1 MFYFKLQ
8 VCNFTMALI
17 FRLDNHPQKTS
28 RSFEFNF
35 HRLFAAMYLESRNLK
50 ILFLQLFPS
59 YFCRNRPSTC
69 SFLLMPLDVAAT
81 TTRSKFFSTTSNSP
95 PLYYAEHT
103 RCLTMHWGEN
113 LTTKKQ
119 ANISKSFNVRHDV
132 SKAISEYN
140 GSIFLWI
147 KNVLRLPKDIHSTDL
162 M

>member
-1 MFYFKLQ
+1 MFYFKPQ
-8 VCNFTMALI
+8 VWHFKMALI

-95 PLYYAEHT
+95 PLYYMQSILDVFNHALGGKLD
-103 RCLTMHWGEN
+103 C
-113 LTTKKQ
+113 KQ
-119 ANISKSFNVRHDV
+119 ISPNRPMLD
-132 SKAISEYN
+132 
-140 GSIFLWI
+140 
-147 KNVLRLPKDIHSTDL
+147 
-162 M
+162 MM